1 MRPFAPSAG
10 TEEYVDYILEYID
23 DAEGD
28 LLDDPYVSYSVTD
41 GAELMLNG

>member
-23 DAEGD
+23 DAEVD
-28 LLDDPYVSYSVTD
+28 LLDDPYVSYSVIDST
-41 GAELMLNG
+41 ELMLGG